1 MIGAIL
7 FGSFALFLVLGIPV
21 AFVLALAS
29 LGAIGFAEYPVS
41 IFAQRLFAALDSFPL
56 MAIPLFMLAGTL
68 MSQGGIT
75 RTILDFA
82 LAFVGNIRGSLAHVV
97 AISGIIMGGISGS
110 GVADTAALGTVMVPE
125 MKKRGYDVEFS
136 AAMVAAAG
144 SIGLII
150 PPSIAI
156 IIYGV
161 TTQTSIGDL
170 FLAAVVPGVLIGMG
184 FLIYSVY
191 YAHKHEYP
199 KEGGS
204 SFSDKAKRFRNAVWA
219 LVMPVLII
227 AGIRGGIFT
236 ATEGGAVISVYA
248 LFIGMFVYREIKV
261 RDLPNICYKAAVNT
275 AVISSIIAA
284 TSLFSRLLSSEQ
296 IPQAITT
303 ALIGITDNKILLLLI
318 INVLLLFCGMFLD
331 SSPAIMLLAPILAPV
346 AVSLEMNFVQFG
358 LLMVINLTIGLLT
371 PPVGTALY
379 VSSNVSKVPLGRLSM
394 RMMPFWC
401 VMILVLLLITYVP
414 ALTNWVK
421 KAKPY
426 NVSSTRIARILC
438 CGLAWI
444 MKPYRILCP
453 IIRHT

>member
-97 AISGIIMGGISGS
+97 AISGIVMGGISGS

-261 RDLPNICYKAAVNT
+261 RDLPNICY
-275 AVISSIIAA
+275 
-284 TSLFSRLLSSEQ
+284 RL
-296 IPQAITT
+296 
-303 ALIGITDNKILLLLI
+303 
-318 INVLLLFCGMFLD
+318 
-331 SSPAIMLLAPILAPV
+331 
-346 AVSLEMNFVQFG
+346 
-358 LLMVINLTIGLLT
+358 
-371 PPVGTALY
+371 
-379 VSSNVSKVPLGRLSM
+379 
-394 RMMPFWC
+394 
-401 VMILVLLLITYVP
+401 
-414 ALTNWVK
+414 
-421 KAKPY
+421 
-426 NVSSTRIARILC
+426 
-438 CGLAWI
+438 
-444 MKPYRILCP
+444 
-453 IIRHT
+453 